1 MEKRCFA
8 DAGEYCFALREKKC
22 ENCKFYRTD
31 LDILQIEKD
40 DASYR
45 TGVVKNEKVF
55 LRK

>member
-1 MEKRCFA
+1 MNKKCFA
-8 DAGEYCFALREKKC
+8 DMGNNCYALNDKKC

-40 DASYR
+40 VASYR
-45 TGVVKNEKVF
+45 TGVIKNEKVF

>member
-31 LDILQIEKD
+31 IAYIDIIRDINRYSVPWKE
-40 DASYR
+40 R
-45 TGVVKNEKVF
+45 E
-55 LRK
+55 